1 MPVYEY
7 DCLVYKQRPAA
18 RAVPEFCLFHAPVG
32 EIDSWADVLRLETGP
47 GGAQRSLNTSKLH
60 AIKRFLRDPDNTI
73 PTSIIISL
81 NLPSEARIMEGGQ
94 LRKIRFTYDQADPKF
109 AVVIDGQH
117 RLLGMKDLD
126 PSLHVNVVALV
137 TGDLNEAA
145 FQFLVIN
152 NKASKVPTDHIKTLL
167 AERQDMRLQERLL
180 TARLSIDNRYEFV
193 ATADNDPESPFRN
206 EIDWPTNR
214 TGVHLVKPAAI
225 ETAVRDIQERKI
237 PEFED
242 KDTLIDYFFTLWKE
256 VKTTWRD
263 LWVAESKLLS
273 KVGIVCMTQ
282 YVTNSVASSYDLAQ
296 LDITNPEPVL
306 LRTRE
311 LLIYQQ
317 KDFWTANW
325 SPTGK
330 DNSAG
335 RRSVVDALV
344 QIGRNKRAGREWSED
359 VELLESEPE

>member
-18 RAVPEFCLFHAPVG
+18 QAVPEFCLFHAPVG
-32 EIDSWADVLRLETGP
+32 EIDCWADVLRLETGP

-60 AIKRFLRDPDNTI
+60 AIKRFLQDGDNTI
-73 PTSIIISL
+73 PSSIIISL
-81 NLPSEARIMEGGQ
+81 NLPPEARIMEGDK
-94 LRKIRFTYDQADPKF
+94 LRRIRFTYEPANPKI

-126 PSLHVNVVALV
+126 PTLHVNVVALL
-137 TGDLNEAA
+137 TGDVNEAA

-152 NKASKVPTDHIKTLL
+152 NKASKVPTDHIKALL
-167 AERQDMRLQERLL
+167 AERQDMRLQQRLL
-180 TARLSIDNRYEFV
+180 TARLSIDKRYEFV

-214 TGVHLVKPAAI
+214 TETHLVKPAAI
-225 ETAVRDIQERKI
+225 ETAIRDIQERKI

-242 KDTLIDYFFTLWKE
+242 KDTLIDYFFTLWKV
-256 VKTTWRD
+256 VKTTWQE
-263 LWVAESKLLS
+263 LWVANSKLLS
-273 KVGIVCMTQ
+273 KVGIVCITQ

-296 LDITNPEPVL
+296 LDITSPEAVR

-311 LLIYQQ
+311 LLTYQQ

-325 SPTGK
+325 SLTGK
-330 DNSAG
+330 DNTAG
-335 RRSVVDALV
+335 RKAVVDALI
-344 QIGRNKRAGREWSED
+344 QIGRNTRAGREWSED

>member
-1 MPVYEY
+1 MQPTYLDYNATTSTDLRVVEAMRRYS
-7 DCLVYKQRPAA
+7 LVDFGNASSLHHSHGRAA
-18 RAVPEFCLFHAPVG
+18 NQAIDEARRKVAALLSAKPG
-32 EIDSWADVLRLETGP
+32 EILF
-47 GGAQRSLNTSKLH
+47 TSD
-60 AIKRFLRDPDNTI
+60 ATV
-73 PTSIIISL
+73 TS
-81 NLPSEARIMEGGQ
+81 
-94 LRKIRFTYDQADPKF
+94 
-109 AVVIDGQH
+109 
-117 RLLGMKDLD
+117 
-126 PSLHVNVVALV
+126 
-137 TGDLNEAA
+137 AA
-145 FQFLVIN
+145 
-152 NKASKVPTDHIKTLL
+152 T
-167 AERQDMRLQERLL
+167 LL

-214 TGVHLVKPAAI
+214 TRVHLVKPAAI

-256 VKTTWRD
+256 VKTNWRD

-317 KDFWTANW
+317 KDFWRANW
-325 SPTGK
+325 SLTGK

-335 RRSVVDALV
+335 RKEVVDALV

-359 VELLESEPE
+359 LELLESEPE

>member
-47 GGAQRSLNTSKLH
+47 GGAQRSLNTSKPH

-81 NLPSEARIMEGGQ
+81 NLPAEARIMEGGQ
-94 LRKIRFTYDQADPKF
+94 LRKIRFTYDQANPKI

-126 PSLHVNVVALV
+126 PSLHANVVALL
-137 TGDLNEAA
+137 TGDVNEAA

-180 TARLSIDNRYEFV
+180 TARLSIDKRYEFV

-237 PEFED
+237 PEFVD

-256 VKTTWRD
+256 VRAVFNRVDDEPDTRPRHSNAPPPPPLRKGGKKDPPPSTFPP
-263 LWVAESKLLS
+263 
-273 KVGIVCMTQ
+273 
-282 YVTNSVASSYDLAQ
+282 LA
-296 LDITNPEPVL
+296 
-306 LRTRE
+306 
-311 LLIYQQ
+311 
-317 KDFWTANW
+317 K
-325 SPTGK
+325 G
-330 DNSAG
+330 G
-335 RRSVVDALV
+335 
-344 QIGRNKRAGREWSED
+344 
-359 VELLESEPE
+359 